1 MSDRR
6 VSRFAGVALI
16 LVILTSELLK
26 GDSPSPTGPSATVA
40 SYLDEHRTGILG
52 GAFVQ
57 MLGLFLFAIVSLFV
71 VERCV
76 RERQL
81 RAAALAALGAVLA
94 LVAYTQYVFLTAAA
108 AFAAAGAE
116 AGTARALW
124 AVRFV
129 AETFIAFPAA
139 LLLGSVAAAALRS
152 TAFPRWYGW
161 FSAAGA
167 VAFLVGGGALAQSGA
182 FAPDGDYGFLLFWL
196 LPIWAC
202 VSGFVAAQPR

>member
-1 MSDRR
+1 L
-6 VSRFAGVALI
+6 VSRIAGVGVVVVI
-16 LVILTSELLK
+16 LVSELLK

-40 SYLDEHRTGILG
+40 SYLDDQRNGILS

-57 MLGLFLFAIVSLFV
+57 MLGLFLLAIVLLYV
-71 VERCV
+71 IERCV

-81 RAAALAALGAVLA
+81 RAAALATLGGVLV

-124 AVRFV
+124 AIRFV

-139 LLLGSVAAAALRS
+139 LLLGSVAAAAWRS
-152 TAFPRWYGW
+152 TAFPRWYAW
-161 FSAAGA
+161 FCAVGAG
-167 VAFLVGGGALAQSGA
+167 AFLVGGGALAQSGA

-202 VSGFVAAQPR
+202 VSGFVAARPR